1 MTCWSICTARLPREG
16 MERVTPMNLPRAK
29 ELLHEV
35 FAETLAEHAGK
46 RGTEGPLVPL
56 LPVEERQVAE
66 ILPQLEGVLAYES
79 EVLAPFAPRYL
90 EFAFNELQVEYAGWP
105 LGGRIDRVDVDA
117 ENRAVVID
125 YKHRSGVEEFK
136 LADPMVRDEESGEA
150 PIDDPRWL
158 PPHTQT
164 LIYAQAMRRAL
175 DLEIRGALLF
185 DQGRQAGV
193 APAARAPSCSRKS
206 AATVASRALRK
217 VSPARVAAWTSTPCS
232 IAWRPASPSA
242 CASSRQGRRCR
253 RRPDVGSGWRMR
265 AARITTKERL

>member
-1 MTCWSICTARLPREG
+1 M
-16 MERVTPMNLPRAK
+16 
-29 ELLHEV
+29 
-35 FAETLAEHAGK
+35 
-46 RGTEGPLVPL
+46 PLS
-56 LPVEERQVAE
+56 PVEERQAAE

-79 EVLAPFAPRYL
+79 EALAPFAPRYL

-136 LADPMVRDEESGEA
+136 LADPTVRDEESGEA

-175 DLEIRGALLF
+175 DLDTRAALYF
-185 DQGRQAGV
+185 R
-193 APAARAPSCSRKS
+193 PRAASPRCVVPQVPSCSRKS
-206 AATVASRALRK
+206 AATVASRASRRAFR
-217 VSPARVAAWTSTPCS
+217 ARAATWTSMRCS
-232 IAWRPASPSA
+232 TAWRPALPSA
-242 CASSRQGRRCR
+242 CASSRRATSPLSIRRR
-253 RRPDVGSGWRMR
+253 RRPRMR